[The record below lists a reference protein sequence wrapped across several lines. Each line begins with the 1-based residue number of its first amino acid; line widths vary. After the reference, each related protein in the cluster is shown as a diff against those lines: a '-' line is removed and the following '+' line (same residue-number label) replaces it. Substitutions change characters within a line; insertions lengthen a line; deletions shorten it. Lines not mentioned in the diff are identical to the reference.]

1 MSDLKINKSKK
12 FDNFFDKIDQKRK
25 IDFLV
30 LHHVGATSS
39 DHAVEQFKTHQVSS
53 HFLIDEKG
61 EVFELVDENDISYH
75 AGVSFWSG
83 CDGLNKNSIGVEFIN
98 KLPFEK
104 NFESLQMQAGVAL
117 CDYLI
122 KKYQINLQN
131 VVGHSDIAYNR
142 ETGFLDRKQDP
153 SHLFD
158 WKFLAKNN
166 VAIAPQIVL
175 SKDEVLF
182 SLGDKNPQILEIKK
196 LLADFGYK
204 VSQFNDVFDEE
215 MACLVKVFNRRFN
228 QDAFKNNSD
237 VWYKRSQLALN
248 ELCR

>member
-1 MSDLKINKSKK
+1 MLEINKSKK
-12 FDNFFDKIDQKRK
+12 FDNFFDKVDQKRK

-30 LHHVGATSS
+30 LHHVEANSV
-39 DHAVEQFKTHQVSS
+39 DHAIEQFKEYQVSS
-53 HFLIDEKG
+53 HFLIEESGKI
-61 EVFELVDENDISYH
+61 FELIDENDIAYH

-83 CDGLNKNSIGVEFIN
+83 CNGLNKNSIGVEFIN
-98 KLPFEK
+98 KSPFEK
-104 NFESLQMQAGVAL
+104 SFESLQMQAGVAL
-117 CDYLI
+117 CNYLI

-166 VAIAPQIVL
+166 VAIAPQV
-175 SKDEVLF
+175 EFCNGEALF
-182 SLGDKNPQILEIKK
+182 SLGDKNSKILEIKK
-196 LLADFGYK
+196 SLADFGYK
-204 VSQFNDVFDEE
+204 ISQFNDVFDEE
-215 MACLVKVFNRRFN
+215 MACLVRVFNRRFN

-237 VWYKRSQLALN
+237 IWYKESQLVLN